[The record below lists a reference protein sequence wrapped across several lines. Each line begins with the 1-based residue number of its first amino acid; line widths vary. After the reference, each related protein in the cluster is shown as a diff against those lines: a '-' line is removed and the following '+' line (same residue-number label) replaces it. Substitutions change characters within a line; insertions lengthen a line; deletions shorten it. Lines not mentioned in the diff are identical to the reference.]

1 MSDPV
6 VFISHFRIK
15 AGALDAVRRMSAEIP
30 RRLEAEKPR
39 TAVFLSF
46 LDEQG
51 TEVSFVHAF
60 ADSEAMDLHF
70 EGADERSQA
79 VYALIEPM
87 GWEFYGSPSPA
98 ALGSMRQAAASSGG
112 TLSLQP
118 EYLAGFLRSA
128 SAPS

>member
-70 EGADERSQA
+70 EGADERAQA
-79 VYALIEPM
+79 AYESVEPL
-87 GWEFYGSPSPA
+87 GWDIYGMPSDA
-98 ALGSMRQAAASSGG
+98 ALGSLREAARAAGVSLTLRPALLGG
-112 TLSLQP
+112 FVRV
-118 EYLAGFLRSA
+118 G
-128 SAPS
+128 